1 MIKKILFC
9 FLCLCTITI
18 NAQIITTIAGNGT
31 AGYIGDGG
39 QATVAELKSPGWVT
53 VDASGNLFIAD
64 ELNNC
69 IRKVTTLGIISTLVG
84 NGTQGYSGDGGQAS
98 LAQLYKPS
106 AIAID
111 VYGNLYISEYGNNCV
126 RKVNTAGII
135 TTVAGNG
142 MAGFSGDGGQATA
155 ANLRSYGVAVDA
167 VGNIYIADGPNSRVR
182 KVNTLGIISTIAGNG
197 TMGFSGDG
205 GQATAAM
212 LNYPQRIVVD
222 AVGNIFIS
230 DASNNRIR
238 KIDNSGAINTV
249 AGNGT
254 AGYTGDGGFATSA
267 QINTPLGINVDVF
280 GNLYISDRNN
290 NRIRKVN
297 TSGIIST
304 IAGNGTGGFS
314 GDGGQATAAELNSP
328 EGLSI
333 DASNNLYIAD
343 FNNNRIRK
351 VTATASVSSAC
362 NNLDFEAGN
371 TSGWTL
377 NSGNINGVNLPCD
390 TCPSHPG
397 GIAKVVNSSTTYGPC
412 VAGIDTLGGFPVVA
426 PNGGNYS
433 LLLNDISIGG
443 KIEAIKQT
451 FLVTSSN
458 AYFTY
463 RFAAVL
469 QDGAHPVTDQPYF
482 NAEVLDQNGNV
493 ISCTKYEVSASSSIP
508 GWLTSTKDATVHYKP
523 WTAVFMNLTAYIG
536 TNVTLKF
543 VASDCNQGAH
553 YGYAYVD
560 ASCSSSNPFIINY
573 PAGCGNYPITITAP
587 EGGFNYSW
595 SGSGITGSNTVQ
607 TVTVSAAGTYSV
619 TLKNISDT
627 SCHFSISTNVQAI
640 SIQPTASFT
649 NGTAC
654 VGATNFINLSTNNPQ
669 NSLWKFGDGTFSTF
683 QNPTHIY
690 TAAGN
695 YTVTLVAINSCG
707 KDSIKRVIT
716 VNPSPS
722 LTVSPTSYTVCSGSS
737 VALTAAGASTYSWG
751 PAQGLSS
758 TNAPTVAASP
768 AVATVYT
775 VMGTSS
781 VGCSAIKTVTLSVS
795 QPTITA
801 AFTPTNPLCYG
812 SCNGVITTSVT
823 SGIGSYTYFWNTSAT
838 TSSLTNLCA
847 GNYTVTIKNT
857 TCGTQLIKTLSI
869 TTPAPVAE
877 NITHSNA
884 TCIPANGAISI
895 TASGGTSP
903 YTYAINTG
911 TYSASNSFT
920 ALSAGTYTVFT
931 KDSHSC
937 LAYSLVT
944 ISQSAINNP
953 TITVTSNPDTI
964 CSGDSIKLSAQGAT
978 TYTWIPSTYLT
989 NSGSA
994 SVVAY
999 PPTSITYTVVGSD
1012 VNNCKSYSTASLIVL
1027 AANSTFCATVSG
1039 LVNTHNAFSPNN
1051 DGLNDLFIIDNI
1063 TDVASNHV
1071 YIYNRW
1077 GQLLWDKSKYD
1088 NTTVVWDGKTQEGV
1102 ALYSGTYFYVIEMEG
1117 QTTLKGWVE
1126 LTK

>member
-1 MIKKILFC
+1 MRKIN
-9 FLCLCTITI
+9 TVGIITTVAGNGLGGSTGDGGQATAAELNSPEGI
-18 NAQIITTIAGNGT
+18 CIDAIGNLYISDKNGNRIRKVNTSGIITTIAGNGT
-31 AGYIGDGG
+31 SGYTGDGG
-39 QATVAELKSPGWVT
+39 YATAATLNNPQGIT
-53 VDASGNLFIAD
+53 LDNAGNLYIAD
-64 ELNNC
+64 YSNNC
-69 IRKVTTLGIISTLVG
+69 IRKISTAGIITTIAG
-84 NGTQGYSGDGGQAS
+84 NGTQGYSG
-98 LAQLYKPS
+98 
-106 AIAID
+106 
-111 VYGNLYISEYGNNCV
+111 N
-126 RKVNTAGII
+126 
-135 TTVAGNG
+135 
-142 MAGFSGDGGQATA
+142 GGQATLA
-155 ANLRSYGVAVDA
+155 KLYNPNDVCVD
-167 VGNIYIADGPNSRVR
+167 GLGTLYIADYS
-182 KVNTLGIISTIAGNG
+182 
-197 TMGFSGDG
+197 
-205 GQATAAM
+205 
-212 LNYPQRIVVD
+212 NYI
-222 AVGNIFIS
+222 
-230 DASNNRIR
+230 
-238 KIDNSGAINTV
+238 
-249 AGNGT
+249 
-254 AGYTGDGGFATSA
+254 
-267 QINTPLGINVDVF
+267 
-280 GNLYISDRNN
+280 
-290 NRIRKVN
+290 IRKVN

-304 IAGNGTGGFS
+304 IAGNATFGYS
-314 GDGGQATAAELNSP
+314 GDGGLATAAQLSSCNSIKLDTP
-328 EGLSI
+328 G
-333 DASNNLYIAD
+333 NLYIAD
-343 FNNNRIRK
+343 WSNNRIRK
-351 VTATASVSSAC
+351 VTATSSVSSTC

-397 GIAKVVNSSTTYGPC
+397 GVAKVVNSSTTYGPC
-412 VAGIDTLGGFPVVA
+412 VSGIDTLGGFPVVA

-433 LLLNDISIGG
+433 LLLNDISTGG

-469 QDGAHPVTDQPYF
+469 QDGAHPATDQPYF

-523 WTAVFMNLTAYIG
+523 WTAVFINLTAYIG

-543 VASDCNQGAH
+543 IASDCNQGAH

-587 EGGFNYSW
+587 EGGFNYLW

-649 NGTAC
+649 TGTAC
-654 VGATNFINLSTNNPQ
+654 VGSTNFINQSTNNPQ

-737 VALTAAGASTYSWG
+737 VALTAAGASTYSWS

-758 TNAPTVAASP
+758 TNTPTVAASP
-768 AVATVYT
+768 TIATVYN
-775 VMGTSS
+775 VIGTSS

-801 AFTPTNPLCYG
+801 TFTPTNPLCYG

-847 GNYTVTIKNT
+847 GNYTVTIKNN
-857 TCGTQLIKTLSI
+857 TCGTQLIKTLAI
-869 TTPAPVAE
+869 TTPAPVVE
-877 NITHSNA
+877 NVTHSNA
-884 TCIPANGAISI
+884 TCIPANGTISI

-911 TYSASNSFT
+911 TYSASNSFN

-944 ISQSAINNP
+944 ITQSAINNP
-953 TITVTSNPDTI
+953 TITVTANPDTI

-1012 VNNCKSYSTASLIVL
+1012 ANNCKNYATAFLTVL
-1027 AANSTFCATVSG
+1027 AANSNFCATVSG
-1039 LVNTHNAFSPNN
+1039 VVKTHNAFSPNN

-1088 NTTVVWDGKTQEGV
+1088 NTTVVWDGKTQDGV
-1102 ALYSGTYFYVIEMEG
+1102 ALYSGTYFYVIEIEG